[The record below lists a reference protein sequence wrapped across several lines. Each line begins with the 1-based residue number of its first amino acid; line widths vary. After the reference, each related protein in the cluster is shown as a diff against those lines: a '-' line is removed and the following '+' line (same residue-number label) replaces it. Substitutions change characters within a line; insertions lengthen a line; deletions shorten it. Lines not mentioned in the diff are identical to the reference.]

1 LFLRLFLLVLHINLL
16 LESFYRFQPA
26 RVHATYRMK
35 INTFYI
41 DAYNVTES
49 QFKKFLDETD
59 YKPKDPINFLK
70 HWVCG
75 CYPSSRANKP
85 VTHVSI
91 EDARAYAKWAGKR

>member
-1 LFLRLFLLVLHINLL
+1 LGVSFFRLQIACLLTILF
-16 LESFYRFQPA
+16 RFQPTRA
-26 RVHATYRMK
+26 HATYKMNIK
-35 INTFYI
+35 TFYI

-49 QFKKFLDETD
+49 QFKKFIDETD
-59 YKPKDPINFLK
+59 YKPSDPINFLK
-70 HWVCG
+70 HWIGG